1 MAKIRVEFE
10 IPDDG
15 CDRCIMF
22 DNEYRFCELFDC
34 YRRIKLDNGN
44 YDRCDKCKQAEVQNA
59 ENKD

>member
-44 YDRCDKCKQAEVQNA
+44 YDRCDKCKQAEIK
-59 ENKD
+59 E